1 MEKHSVA
8 RLVGAPPGYIGFD
21 EGGQLTE
28 AVRRRSYSVIL
39 LDEIEKAHP
48 DVFNVLLQVFED
60 GHLTDAKGR
69 RVDFKNTVIVMTSN
83 LGSNLISTSA
93 KLGFSSTDAK
103 QESDKDYERIKERV
117 LEAVKDPAN
126 GFRPEFLNRID
137 AVVVFHQLGRDH
149 ILEIVDLML
158 KEVQARVLDHGLVLQ
173 VTDKAR
179 EWLAEKGFDPK
190 MGARPLRRLIQN
202 EVEDRL
208 SEELLSDH
216 FKAGDIVEVDV
227 DDEGKVQV
235 YVPKAP
241 ASSEPKTAA
250 VAEK

>member
-1 MEKHSVA
+1 
-8 RLVGAPPGYIGFD
+8 
-21 EGGQLTE
+21 
-28 AVRRRSYSVIL
+28 
-39 LDEIEKAHP
+39 
-48 DVFNVLLQVFED
+48 
-60 GHLTDAKGR
+60 
-69 RVDFKNTVIVMTSN
+69 
-83 LGSNLISTSA
+83 
-93 KLGFSSTDAK
+93 
-103 QESDKDYERIKERV
+103 

-173 VTDKAR
+173 VTDRAR

-227 DDEGKVQV
+227 DAEGKVQV
-235 YVPKAP
+235 YVPKAAP
-241 ASSEPKTAA
+241 SEPKKPAG
-250 VAEK
+250 VAE